1 MTTIHRVI
9 ITLVTTLFLSFPG
22 WAEEGQSST
31 SAPSTT
37 TATESTT
44 APSAD
49 TAVLLKEGHPD
60 QYKVV
65 KGDTLWGIAN
75 TFLKNPWMWP
85 EIWHVNPQIANPHL
99 IFPGDTIKLIYLEG
113 QPRLEVK
120 RGEAGVTYKASPD
133 DQISSTDS
141 TETEASAVAS
151 SSETS
156 AMPQQEQGQPTT
168 PGPQTVS
175 ADRKLHAAIRVL
187 PLEEPIPAIP
197 LNAISPFLSGSRIV
211 NPGVLDGAPYVVEGS
226 QNHVITGAGA
236 SLYARGDFDPKSSI
250 YGIFRKGKVYTDPQ
264 TNEVLG
270 IQAVDIGT
278 GKVKS
283 HKNDI
288 AMLYIVRSTQ
298 EIRSGDRLLTNQE
311 RRVESTFFPSAPE
324 ANIQAQIIDVEGG
337 VSQVGAMS
345 VVAVNKG
352 ERDELQ
358 PGNVLAI
365 FQRGEIVKDPLT
377 NEQLQLMDERAGLMM
392 IFVTFEKM
400 SFALVLYAD
409 RPLHVGD
416 ILRKP

>member
-1 MTTIHRVI
+1 M
-9 ITLVTTLFLSFPG
+9 ITLATSFLLSLPG
-22 WAEEGQSST
+22 WAEEMQPATPDT
-31 SAPSTT
+31 SA
-37 TATESTT
+37 TAAESTVA
-44 APSAD
+44 APAAPTAD
-49 TAVLLKEGHPD
+49 TSDILKEGHPD

-99 IFPGDTIKLIYLEG
+99 IFPGDTIKLVYLEG

-120 RGEAGVTYKASPD
+120 RGEAGMTYKASPENN
-133 DQISSTDS
+133 DQATATGS
-141 TETEASAVAS
+141 TEEEASAVAS
-151 SSETS
+151 SSEASTMS
-156 AMPQQEQGQPTT
+156 QQQETPSPAS
-168 PGPQTVS
+168 PGPEAVS
-175 ADRKLHAAIRVL
+175 GDRKLHAAIRVL

-211 NPGVLDGAPYVVEGS
+211 NPGVLDEAPYVIGGS
-226 QNHVITGAGA
+226 QNHVITGSGA
-236 SLYARGDFDPKSSI
+236 TMYARGSLDSKSSI
-250 YGIFRKGKVYTDPQ
+250 YGIFRKGKVYTDPH

-270 IQAVDIGT
+270 VQAIDIGT

-283 HKNDI
+283 RKDDI
-288 AMLYIVRSTQ
+288 AMLYVVRSTQ

-311 RRVESTFFPSAPE
+311 RRVESTFFPSAPD

-365 FQRGEIVKDPLT
+365 FQRGEVIKDPLT
-377 NEQLQLMDERAGLMM
+377 DESLQLMDERAGLVM

-416 ILRKP
+416 FLRKP